1 MRNNKKIMESN
12 GFLLYKKYIHNM
24 EQIKLR
30 VVNVFGVQFK
40 DFQNGKVHSTN
51 FDTGKSK

>member
-1 MRNNKKIMESN
+1 MESIR
-12 GFLLYKKYIHNM
+12 FLLYKKYIHNM
-24 EQIKLR
+24 EQIKPS

-40 DFQNGKVHSTN
+40 DFQNGKVHSIN